1 MAKFHRLNVPSFDLT
16 WLSLTELDHVALIAG
31 GGGSFKS
38 GVKNQIQIARV
49 HDSDKVEFLQ
59 SYVTDEDNS
68 RRLCSGLATGRIG
81 VRANMGAQKEKYFDF
96 NRFFCSQYNCRITSL
111 LQPWSIATACC

>member
-16 WLSLTELDHVALIAG
+16 WLNLSEHDQVALIAG

-49 HDSDKVEFLQ
+49 HDADKITFLE
-59 SYVTDEDNS
+59 SYITDIDDT
-68 RRLCSGLATGRIG
+68 RRLCCGLTCGVIG
-81 VRANMGAQKEKYFDF
+81 VSGVLV
-96 NRFFCSQYNCRITSL
+96 QYNPSNCL
-111 LQPWSIATACC
+111 LDIIFYHFLGSHRGSCTVRY

>member
-16 WLSLTELDHVALIAG
+16 WLDLTDLDQVALIAG

-49 HDSDKVEFLQ
+49 HDADKVTFLD
-59 SYVTDEDNS
+59 SFITDEENT
-68 RRLCSGLATGRIG
+68 RRLCCGLACGRIG
-81 VRANMGAQKEKYFDF
+81 VR
-96 NRFFCSQYNCRITSL
+96 FFPT
-111 LQPWSIATACC
+111 